1 MPREFSRTRRVGE
14 LIQHELAVI
23 LQREVSSKQFGM
35 LTISQVEVL
44 PDYKTARVFIS
55 ILGGDENNTE
65 QTIRHLNNHA
75 SMLRHHLSQQ
85 VNLRST
91 PRLVF
96 KYDNSI
102 EYGSRLSALI
112 DSVIKKS
119 D

>member
-35 LTISQVEVL
+35 LTISQVEVM

-55 ILGGDENNTE
+55 ILGNDNSPE
-65 QTIRHLNNHA
+65 QAIRHLNNHA

-85 VNLRST
+85 VNLRTT
-91 PRLVF
+91 PRLIF

-112 DSVIKKS
+112 DSVIKKP